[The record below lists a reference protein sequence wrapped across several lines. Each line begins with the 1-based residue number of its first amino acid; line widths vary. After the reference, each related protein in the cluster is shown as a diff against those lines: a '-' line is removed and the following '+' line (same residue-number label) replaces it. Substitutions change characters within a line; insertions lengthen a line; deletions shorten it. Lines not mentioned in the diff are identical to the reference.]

1 MLFRVGRD
9 LIQGLIVIGCLS
21 SATAQV
27 ARTADVAYPVKSPPL
42 VDVPQ
47 SWAGFY
53 LGGQVG
59 YGMDAVRWRNLGI
72 SPFFSPP
79 NSLTRDHVGGVI
91 GGGQIG
97 YNFQFNR
104 IVLGIEG
111 SVSAADFDR
120 SFASPYFPT
129 TDVWSSKV
137 TWLSTATGR
146 IGYSLDSWLPYIK
159 GGLATG
165 NVDTSIANNAAGAF
179 SQSSAVHYGWTL
191 GGGVEVKITPKL
203 SLGLEFMHT
212 DLGRSNNIN
221 GPQTTTATGAPIA
234 GTAESYGVGLR
245 SNSFMARLNYL
256 FGR

>member
-1 MLFRVGRD
+1 MLFHVGRN
-9 LIQGLIVIGCLS
+9 LLRGLIVVGCAS

-27 ARTADVAYPVKSPPL
+27 AGAADIPYPIKSPAPF
-42 VDVPQ
+42 DVRQ

-72 SPFFSPP
+72 SPFFSPLD
-79 NSLTRDHVGGVI
+79 SLTRDRGSGVI
-91 GGGQIG
+91 GGGQVG

-104 IVLGIEG
+104 MVFGIEG
-111 SVSAADFDR
+111 SISAADFDR
-120 SFASPYFPT
+120 NFASPYFPA
-129 TDVWSSKV
+129 TDVWSSKI
-137 TWLSTATGR
+137 TWLGTATGR
-146 IGYSLDSWLPYIK
+146 IGYGFDGWLPYIK
-159 GGLATG
+159 GGLAAG
-165 NVDTSIANNAAGAF
+165 NVDTSVASNAAGAF

-191 GGGVEVKITPKL
+191 GGGVEFKIAPKF

-212 DLGRSNNIN
+212 DLGRSNDIN
-221 GPQTTTATGAPIA
+221 GPQTAIATGAPVA

-245 SNSFMARLNYL
+245 SNSFMARINYL